1 MATTRRRNFLK
12 LLGGAAA
19 FPMVGSQGLP
29 VSQGSAG
36 KSAQSSASATEHVDK
51 PAVTHSRGSTSP
63 GRAAT
68 LRSVA
73 ARRERV

>member
-36 KSAQSSASATEHVDK
+36 KSAQSS
-51 PAVTHSRGSTSP
+51 P
-63 GRAAT
+63 
-68 LRSVA
+68 L
-73 ARRERV
+73 